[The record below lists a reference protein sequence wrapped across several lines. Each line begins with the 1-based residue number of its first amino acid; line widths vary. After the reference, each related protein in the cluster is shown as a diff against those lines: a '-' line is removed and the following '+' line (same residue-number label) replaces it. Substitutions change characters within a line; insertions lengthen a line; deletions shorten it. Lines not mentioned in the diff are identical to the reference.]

1 MILLRSAGMASGI
14 GSMALGTVLGMVDGV
29 PTTDQINAM
38 SDGEYKVYEN
48 RLRRMAERQGLRL
61 EKARRRD
68 TRARDW
74 CTYRLMDPSTHTVVS
89 HNPAYGTHGLS
100 LDQVERVL
108 LGEISRAAAPTYFE
122 YLHRRSMGR
131 SRDAT

>member
-1 MILLRSAGMASGI
+1 MACSTS
-14 GSMALGTVLGMVDGV
+14 SMAPGTVFGMVDGI
-29 PTTDQINAM
+29 PTADQINAM

-48 RLRRMAERQGLRL
+48 RLRRMAQRQGLRL

-68 TRARDW
+68 TRAHDW

-89 HNPAYGTHGLS
+89 RNAAHGTHGLS

-122 YLHRRSMGR
+122 YLHRRSVGR
-131 SRDAT
+131 SRDETPGAT

>member
-1 MILLRSAGMASGI
+1 
-14 GSMALGTVLGMVDGV
+14 MALDTVSGMVDGI
-29 PTTDQINAM
+29 PTADQINAM

-68 TRARDW
+68 TRAQDW

-89 HNPAYGTHGLS
+89 HNPAFGTYGLS

-122 YLHRRSMGR
+122 YLHRRSVGSGVAR
-131 SRDAT
+131 

>member
-1 MILLRSAGMASGI
+1 MACGTSGIALDTVSGMADGI
-14 GSMALGTVLGMVDGV
+14 
-29 PTTDQINAM
+29 PTADQINAM
-38 SDGEYKVYEN
+38 SDREYKVYEN

-74 CTYRLMDPSTHTVVS
+74 CTYRLMDPSTQTVVS

-108 LGEISRAAAPTYFE
+108 LGST
-122 YLHRRSMGR
+122 
-131 SRDAT
+131 T